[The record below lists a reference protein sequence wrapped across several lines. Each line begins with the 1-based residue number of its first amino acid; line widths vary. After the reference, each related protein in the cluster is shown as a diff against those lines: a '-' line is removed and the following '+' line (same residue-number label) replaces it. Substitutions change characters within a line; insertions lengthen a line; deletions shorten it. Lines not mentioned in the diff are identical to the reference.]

1 MQRQQSS
8 LFTSRPSLWS
18 QLSSIDERV
27 ITLGIMKLSAT
38 GQKNPDKW
46 DTLNELAG
54 LVEAAKDEFN
64 RVISEPLNIKVVS
77 FAFTGSSIVPEKNG
91 YQALDFIQ
99 IGMNEKTERKLAFL
113 LIITDIE
120 IAAASMSYLLAL
132 PSQLTNVAVISTRRL
147 VTDEEDERLQQARR
161 TERLT
166 TLMLHC
172 FGRLLNLDYTKY
184 SHNYLAQVQVADN
197 LDKMQHFTEAQYQQ
211 MIENLPREANDRYS
225 KGGSNSSKYSF
236 VIHHILANLPRIFRG
251 AMRANPLRI
260 ATKMPTMIA
269 AALSVIIVLI
279 FGGETWDFA
288 ASVSYGQLAIFVV
301 ASFLAANFV
310 LYRAFSFRLISTRQG
325 QTSESSVVTAA
336 ATYLALVMTLICL
349 FLMFA
354 VLMYGVVVFVFPD
367 PLMSTWTSDQDGA
380 TFAAHMRLVT
390 FLAAVGVLSGS
401 LGGSVDSRSVVRNV
415 LFGADET

>member
-1 MQRQQSS
+1 MFVSKS
-8 LFTSRPSLWS
+8 LLWS
-18 QLSSIDERV
+18 HHPSVDERT
-27 ITLGIMKLSAT
+27 ITVGIMTLSAT
-38 GQKNPDKW
+38 GQKNTDGL
-46 DTLNELAG
+46 DNSEILNELTD
-54 LVEAAKDEFN
+54 LVEAAKNEFN
-64 RVISEPLNIKVVS
+64 RVVSEPLNIEVVS

-132 PSQLTNVAVISTRRL
+132 PSQLTNVAVVSTRRL
-147 VTDEEDERLQQARR
+147 VADEEDKRLQKKRH

-172 FGRLLNLDYTKY
+172 FGRLLNLNY
-184 SHNYLAQVQVADN
+184 SKGSTNYLARVQTVGD
-197 LDKMQHFTEAQYQQ
+197 LDSMQHFSQGQYQQ
-211 MIENLPREANDRYS
+211 MIKNLPREANDCYS
-225 KGGSNSSKYSF
+225 KDSNKSSKF
-236 VIHHILANLPRIFRG
+236 VFIIRHTVNNLPRIFRG
-251 AMRANPLRI
+251 AIRANPLRI

-269 AALSVIIVLI
+269 AALSVIVVLI

-288 ASVSYGQLAIFVV
+288 ASVSYTQLAVFVIV
-301 ASFLAANFV
+301 SFLAANFV

-336 ATYLALVMTLICL
+336 ATYLALVLTLICL
-349 FLMFA
+349 FLMFG
-354 VLMYGVVVFVFPD
+354 VLMYGVVIFVFPD

-380 TFAAHMRLVT
+380 SFSAHMRLVA
-390 FLAAVGVLSGS
+390 FLASVGVLSGS

-415 LFGADET
+415 LFAADET